1 MIIPFSTPDEQKS
14 ASQLIDEFKHFSNV
28 KREEFVI
35 SKIIEG
41 HVPSKMRNYV
51 EIQTTFF
58 DSTKLERRLLFYV
71 TSDYLSI
78 GTDEDNL
85 RFPLSPVGAQI
96 IADEIDCIFPTTKI
110 VNLIWENGNKIPP
123 QPWGP
128 PFDSTMSSTDRI
140 VKHDE
145 NVNKKILELGYDQ
158 LSLLVG
164 HKKDVVITRKLEK
177 NPKQVAIYGWHQT
190 SSIPIQPLYL
200 GHSNDYLDYSHGNRY
215 CSRICF
221 LDGYQDDLAR
231 ILCDENLCLGV
242 SSEGTLKSFRQ
253 P

>member
-1 MIIPFSTPDEQKS
+1 MIVPFSTPDEQKS
-14 ASQLIDEFKHFSNV
+14 ASQLIDEFSSLSNV
-28 KREEFVI
+28 KREEYVI

-51 EIQTTFF
+51 EIKSKFF
-58 DSTKLERRLLFYV
+58 DSMNIERRLLFYV
-71 TSDYLSI
+71 TSDYLTI
-78 GTDEDNL
+78 GNDEDNL

-96 IADEIDCIFPTTKI
+96 IADEINCIFPTTKI
-110 VNLIWENGNKIPP
+110 VDLIWKHGNKIPP

-128 PFDSTMSSTDRI
+128 PYDSTMSSTERI
-140 VKHDE
+140 IKHDKSA
-145 NVNKKILELGYDQ
+145 NKKILELGYDQ

-177 NPKQVAIYGWHQT
+177 KPKQVAIYGWHQLN
-190 SSIPIQPLYL
+190 SKPIQPLYL
-200 GHSNDYLDYSHGNRY
+200 GHDNLYLDYSHGHRF

-221 LDGYQDDLAR
+221 LDGYEDDLGR
-231 ILCDENLCLGV
+231 ILCDENLCLGI
-242 SSEGTLKSFRQ
+242 SNEGAFSSFRQ

>member
-14 ASQLIDEFKHFSNV
+14 ATQLIDEFSDLSNV
-28 KREEFVI
+28 KREEYVI

-51 EIQTTFF
+51 EIKTTFL
-58 DSTKLERRLLFYV
+58 DSMDLERELFLYV
-71 TSDYLSI
+71 TSDYLSL

-96 IADEIDCIFPTTKI
+96 VADELNCIFPTTKI
-110 VNLIWENGNKIPP
+110 VDLIWQNGNKIPP

-128 PFDSTMSSTDRI
+128 PYDETMSSTKRI
-140 VKHDE
+140 IDHNEK
-145 NVNKKILELGYDQ
+145 VNETINALGYD
-158 LSLLVG
+158 SSELLVG

-177 NPKQVAIYGWHQT
+177 TPKQVAIYGLHQLN
-190 SSIPIQPLYL
+190 SKPIQPLYL
-200 GHSNDYLDYSHGNRY
+200 GHDNHYFDYSHGHRF

-221 LDGYQDDLAR
+221 LDNNEDDLGR
-231 ILCDENLCLGV
+231 ILCDENLCLGI
-242 SSEGTLKSFRQ
+242 SNEGAFSSFRQ

>member
-1 MIIPFSTPDEQKS
+1 MIVPFSTPDEQKS
-14 ASQLIDEFKHFSNV
+14 ASQLIDEFKGLTNV

-35 SKIIEG
+35 SKIIDG

-58 DSTKLERRLLFYV
+58 DSTKLERQLLFYV

-85 RFPLSPVGAQI
+85 RFPLTPIGAQI

-128 PFDSTMSSTDRI
+128 PYDSTMSSTERI

-158 LSLLVG
+158 FSLLVG

-177 NPKQVAIYGWHQT
+177 TPKQVAIYGWHQLN
-190 SSIPIQPLYL
+190 SIPIQSLYL
-200 GHSNDYLDYSHGNRY
+200 GHDSHYLDYSHGHRF

-221 LDGYQDDLAR
+221 LDGVQDNLER
-231 ILCDENLCLGV
+231 ILKDPNLAIGI
-242 SSEGTLKSFRQ
+242 SSEGPLISVRY
-253 P
+253 